1 VDPLSVER
9 DLRLILGIQAVR
21 AFLYGFGAVIL
32 GSSLAASGASDLR
45 VGLVGAAI
53 LAGMAISAIV
63 VGVAGDRVGRR
74 RAYAALLIL
83 LGVVGLGYALTDN
96 VWVLVVLAL
105 FGTMSTDANEN
116 GPLTTL
122 EQAMIGQAPAGTRIR
137 VFGRYNAIAFLTGA
151 LGALAAGG
159 PAFLQRIWTGA
170 PTGRLWFLLFP
181 VGAVVCLWLSTRLSD
196 AMELEVRAAAPLVRS
211 RERVFRLA
219 SLFAIDAFAGGFV
232 ITVFIVFWF
241 ERRFGASPELMSA
254 VIFAAGLLQAAS
266 SIASTRVAAR
276 FGLLNTMVFTHLPSN
291 VLLICV
297 PLMPTLPLA
306 IVVLLLRFALSQM
319 DVPTRQAY
327 IAAMVDP
334 EERTA
339 AAATTNTARYLARPL
354 GPVVGTALMRN
365 VALGAPWVVSGTL
378 KAGYDL
384 LLWRTFS
391 RVEVP
396 EGTGGATPRPSG

>member
-1 VDPLSVER
+1 MEQASIER

-32 GSSLAASGASDLR
+32 GTSLAASGASDLR

-53 LAGMAISAIV
+53 LAGMALSAVV
-63 VGVAGDRVGRR
+63 VGIAGDRVGRR
-74 RAYAALLIL
+74 RAYAVLLIL
-83 LGVVGLGYALTDN
+83 VGVVGLGYALTDDI
-96 VWVLVVLAL
+96 WVLVVLAL

-137 VFGRYNAIAFLTGA
+137 VFGRYNAVAYLTGA

-159 PAFLQRIWTGA
+159 PAFLARVWSGA

-219 SLFAIDAFAGGFV
+219 SLFAIDSFAGGFIV
-232 ITVFIVFWF
+232 TVFIVFWF

-254 VIFAAGLLQAAS
+254 VIFASGLLQAGS
-266 SIASTRVAAR
+266 SIAAARVGAR
-276 FGLLNTMVFTHLPSN
+276 FGLLNTMVFTHFPSN
-291 VLLICV
+291 ILLILV

-306 IVVLLLRFALSQM
+306 IAVLLLRFALSQM

-327 IAAMVDP
+327 LAAMVDP

-339 AAATTNTARYLARPL
+339 AAATTNTARYIARPL
-354 GPVVGTALMRN
+354 GPIVGTALMRN
-365 VALGAPWVVSGTL
+365 VALGAPWVVSGAL

-384 LLWRTFS
+384 LLWRTFGK
-391 RVEVP
+391 VELP
-396 EGTGGATPRPSG
+396 DAASGATPRPSG

>member
-1 VDPLSVER
+1 VDGMSVER

-53 LAGMAISAIV
+53 LAGMALSAIV
-63 VGVAGDRVGRR
+63 VGIAGDRVGRR

-83 LGVVGLGYALTDN
+83 LGVVGLGYALTDD
-96 VWVLVVLAL
+96 VWILVILAL

-122 EQAMIGQAPAGTRIR
+122 EQAMIGQAPADTRVR
-137 VFGRYNAIAFLTGA
+137 VFGRYNAIAYLTGA

-159 PAFLQRIWTGA
+159 PAFLQRIWSGA
-170 PTGRLWFLLFP
+170 PTGRVWFLLFP

-196 AMELEVRAAAPLVRS
+196 AMELEVRATAPLVRS
-211 RERVFRLA
+211 RDRVFRLA
-219 SLFAIDAFAGGFV
+219 SLFAIDSFAGGFI

-241 ERRFGASPELMSA
+241 EKRFGASLELMSA
-254 VIFAAGLLQAAS
+254 VIFGSGLLQAAS
-266 SIASTRVAAR
+266 SIAAARVGAR

-291 VLLICV
+291 ILLICI

-306 IVVLLLRFALSQM
+306 IAVLLLRFALSQM

-327 IAAMVDP
+327 IATMVDP

-354 GPVVGTALMRN
+354 GPIVGTALMRN
-365 VALGAPWVVSGTL
+365 VALGAPWVVSGAL

-384 LLWRTFS
+384 LLWRTFGK
-391 RVEVP
+391 VELP
-396 EGTGGATPRPSG
+396 ADRGGATPRPSG

>member
-1 VDPLSVER
+1 MAQVNIER

-32 GSSLAASGASDLR
+32 GSSLAASGASDLV
-45 VGLVGAAI
+45 VGVVGAAI
-53 LAGMAISAIV
+53 LAGMALAAIV

-74 RAYAALLIL
+74 RTYAALLIL
-83 LGVVGLGYALTDN
+83 LGVVGLGYALTDRI
-96 VWVLVVLAL
+96 WILILLAL

-122 EQAMIGQAPAGTRIR
+122 EQAMIGQAPGATRVR
-137 VFGRYNAIAFLTGA
+137 VFGRYNAVAYLTGA

-159 PAFLQRIWTGA
+159 PAFLDRFWSGA
-170 PTGRLWFLLFP
+170 PTGRVWFLLFP
-181 VGAVVCLWLSTRLSD
+181 LGAVACLVLSTRLSD
-196 AMELEVRAAAPLVRS
+196 AMELAVRARAPLVRS

-232 ITVFIVFWF
+232 VTVFIVFWF

-254 VIFAAGLLQAAS
+254 VIFASGLLQAAS
-266 SIASTRVAAR
+266 SIVASRVGAR

-291 VLLICV
+291 ILLICV

-306 IVVLLLRFALSQM
+306 IAVLLLRFALSQM

-327 IAAMVDP
+327 LAALVDP

-354 GPVVGTALMRN
+354 GPIVGTALMRN
-365 VALGAPWVVSGTL
+365 VALGAPWVVAGSL

-384 LLWRTFS
+384 VLWRVFR
-391 RVEVP
+391 RVELP
-396 EGTGGATPRPSG
+396 A

>member
-1 VDPLSVER
+1 MKEAPATGGTIER

-21 AFLYGFGAVIL
+21 AFLYGFGSVIL

-53 LAGMAISAIV
+53 LAGMALSAVV
-63 VGVAGDRVGRR
+63 VGIAGDRVGRR

-83 LGVVGLGYALTDN
+83 LGVVGLGYALTDRI
-96 VWVLVVLAL
+96 WILILLAL

-122 EQAMIGQAPAGTRIR
+122 EQAMIGQASPGARVR
-137 VFGRYNAIAFLTGA
+137 VFGRYNAIAYLTGA

-159 PAFLQRIWTGA
+159 PAFLARVWTGA

-181 VGAVVCLWLSTRLSD
+181 LGAVVCLVLSMRLSD
-196 AMELEVRAAAPLVRS
+196 AMELEVRARAPLVRS

-232 ITVFIVFWF
+232 VTVFIVFWF
-241 ERRFGASPELMSA
+241 ERRFGATPELMSA
-254 VIFAAGLLQAAS
+254 VIFASGLLSAMS
-266 SIASTRVAAR
+266 SIVASRVGAR

-291 VLLICV
+291 ILLICV

-306 IVVLLLRFALSQM
+306 IAVLLLRFALSQM

-327 IAAMVDP
+327 IAAIVDP

-339 AAATTNTARYLARPL
+339 AAATTNTARYVARPL
-354 GPVVGTALMRN
+354 GPIVGTVLMRN
-365 VALGAPWVVSGTL
+365 VALGAPWVVAGSL

-384 LLWRTFS
+384 VLWRVFR
-391 RVEVP
+391 RVELP
-396 EGTGGATPRPSG
+396 A

>member
-1 VDPLSVER
+1 MATVDVER
-9 DLRLILGIQAVR
+9 DLRLLLGIQAVR

-53 LAGMAISAIV
+53 LAGMALSAIV
-63 VGVAGDRVGRR
+63 VGVVGDRVGRR

-83 LGVVGLGYALTDN
+83 LGVVGLGYALTDRT
-96 VWVLVVLAL
+96 WVLVVLAL

-122 EQAMIGQAPAGTRIR
+122 EQAMIGQAPAGTRVR
-137 VFGRYNAIAFLTGA
+137 VFGRYNAVAYLTGA

-159 PAFLQRIWTGA
+159 PAFLHRIWAGA
-170 PTGRLWFLLFP
+170 PTARLWFLLFP
-181 VGAVVCLWLSTRLSD
+181 LGAIICLWLSTRLST
-196 AMELEVRAAAPLVRS
+196 AMELEVRGAAPLVRS

-232 ITVFIVFWF
+232 VTVFIVFWF
-241 ERRFGASPELMSA
+241 EKRFGASVELMSA
-254 VIFAAGLLQAAS
+254 VIFASGLLQAGS
-266 SIASTRVAAR
+266 SIVAARVGAR

-291 VLLICV
+291 ILLMCV
-297 PLMPTLPLA
+297 PLMPTLPMA
-306 IVVLLLRFALSQM
+306 IAVLLVRFALSQM

-327 IAAMVDP
+327 LAALVDP

-354 GPVVGTALMRN
+354 GPIVGTALMRN
-365 VALGAPWVVSGTL
+365 VALGAPWVVAGAL
-378 KAGYDL
+378 KAGYDVT
-384 LLWRTFS
+384 LWRVFK
-391 RVEVP
+391 RVEL
-396 EGTGGATPRPSG
+396 PS

>member
-1 VDPLSVER
+1 VTGVEQVSIER
-9 DLRLILGIQAVR
+9 DLRLILEIQAVR

-32 GSSLAASGASDLR
+32 GTSLAASGASDLR

-53 LAGMAISAIV
+53 LAGMALSAVV
-63 VGVAGDRVGRR
+63 VGIAGDRVGRR
-74 RAYAALLIL
+74 RAYAALLVL

-96 VWVLVVLAL
+96 IWVLVLLAL

-122 EQAMIGQAPAGTRIR
+122 EQAMIGQAPAATRIR
-137 VFGRYNAIAFLTGA
+137 VFGRYNAIAYLTGA
-151 LGALAAGG
+151 VGALAAGG
-159 PAFLQRIWTGA
+159 PAFLHRVWDGA

-181 VGAVVCLWLSTRLSD
+181 LGALVCLWLSTRLSD
-196 AMELEVRAAAPLVRS
+196 AMELQVRAAAPLVRS

-219 SLFAIDAFAGGFV
+219 SLFAIDSFAGGFIV
-232 ITVFIVFWF
+232 TVFIVFWF
-241 ERRFGASPELMSA
+241 ERRFGASAELMSA

-266 SIASTRVAAR
+266 SIVATRVGAR

-291 VLLICV
+291 ILLIFV

-306 IVVLLLRFALSQM
+306 IGVLLLRFALSQM

-327 IAAMVDP
+327 VAAMVDP

-339 AAATTNTARYLARPL
+339 AAATTNTARYIARPL
-354 GPVVGTALMRN
+354 GPIVGTALMRN
-365 VALGAPWVVSGTL
+365 VALGAPWVVSGAL
-378 KAGYDL
+378 KAVYDL
-384 LLWRTFS
+384 LLWRTFGK
-391 RVEVP
+391 VDLP
-396 EGTGGATPRPSG
+396 D

>member
-1 VDPLSVER
+1 MAQVSIER

-32 GSSLAASGASDLR
+32 GSSLAASGASDVV
-45 VGLVGAAI
+45 VGVVGAAI
-53 LAGMAISAIV
+53 LAGMALAAIV

-74 RAYAALLIL
+74 RTYAALLVL
-83 LGVVGLGYALTDN
+83 LGVVGLGYALTDRI
-96 VWVLVVLAL
+96 WILVLLAL

-122 EQAMIGQAPAGTRIR
+122 EQAMIGQAPAESRVR
-137 VFGRYNAIAFLTGA
+137 VFGRYNAIAYLTGA
-151 LGALAAGG
+151 VGALAAGG
-159 PAFLQRIWTGA
+159 PAFLQRIWSGA

-181 VGAVVCLWLSTRLSD
+181 AGAIGCLWLSTRLSS

-219 SLFAIDAFAGGFV
+219 SLFAIDSFAGGFV
-232 ITVFIVFWF
+232 VTVFIVFWF
-241 ERRFGASPELMSA
+241 ETRFGASAELMSA
-254 VIFAAGLLQAAS
+254 VIFASGLLQAVS
-266 SIASTRVAAR
+266 SVVAPRVATR

-291 VLLICV
+291 ILLMLV

-306 IVVLLLRFALSQM
+306 IAVLLMRFALSQM

-327 IAAMVDP
+327 VAAMVDP

-339 AAATTNTARYLARPL
+339 AAATTNTARYVARPL
-354 GPVVGTALMRN
+354 GPIVATALMRN
-365 VALGAPWVVSGTL
+365 VALGAPWVVSGAL
-378 KAGYDL
+378 KSVYDV
-384 LLWRTFS
+384 LLWRVF
-391 RVEVP
+391 RKVE
-396 EGTGGATPRPSG
+396 ATHPPSG

>member
-1 VDPLSVER
+1 MAQVSIER

-32 GSSLAASGASDLR
+32 GSSLAASGASDLE
-45 VGLVGAAI
+45 VGIVGAAI
-53 LAGMAISAIV
+53 LAGMALSAIV

-83 LGVVGLGYALTDN
+83 VGVVGLGYALTDRI
-96 VWVLVVLAL
+96 WILVLLAL

-122 EQAMIGQAPAGTRIR
+122 EQAMIGQAPAETRVH
-137 VFGRYNAIAFLTGA
+137 VFGRYNAVAYLTGA
-151 LGALAAGG
+151 LGALAVGG
-159 PAFLQRIWTGA
+159 PAFLQRVWTGA

-181 VGAVVCLWLSTRLSD
+181 VGAIVCLWLSTRLSD
-196 AMELEVRAAAPLVRS
+196 AMELEVRAAAPLKRS
-211 RERVFRLA
+211 RDQVFRLA

-232 ITVFIVFWF
+232 VTVFIVYWF
-241 ERRFGASPELMSA
+241 EKRFGASVELMSA
-254 VIFAAGLLQAAS
+254 VIFAAGLLQAGS
-266 SIASTRVAAR
+266 SIAAARVGAR

-291 VLLICV
+291 ILLMCV

-306 IVVLLLRFALSQM
+306 IVVLLMRFALSQM

-327 IAAMVDP
+327 IAALVDP

-339 AAATTNTARYLARPL
+339 AAAATNTARYIARPL
-354 GPVVGTALMRN
+354 GPIVGTALMRN
-365 VALGAPWVVSGTL
+365 VALGAPWVVSGAL
-378 KAGYDL
+378 KSGYDL
-384 LLWRTFS
+384 LLWRVFKK
-391 RVEVP
+391 VELP
-396 EGTGGATPRPSG
+396 G

>member
-1 VDPLSVER
+1 VADVEQVSIER
-9 DLRLILGIQAVR
+9 DLRLILEIQAVR

-32 GSSLAASGASDLR
+32 GTSLAASGASDLR

-53 LAGMAISAIV
+53 LAGMALSAVV
-63 VGVAGDRVGRR
+63 VGIAGDRVGRR
-74 RAYAALLIL
+74 RAYAALLVL

-96 VWVLVVLAL
+96 IWVLVLLAL

-122 EQAMIGQAPAGTRIR
+122 EQAMIGQAPAATRIR
-137 VFGRYNAIAFLTGA
+137 VFGRYNAIAYLTGA
-151 LGALAAGG
+151 VGALAAGG
-159 PAFLQRIWTGA
+159 PAFLHRVWDGA

-181 VGAVVCLWLSTRLSD
+181 LGALVCLWLSTRLSD
-196 AMELEVRAAAPLVRS
+196 AMELQVRAAAPLVRS

-219 SLFAIDAFAGGFV
+219 SLFAIDSFAGGFIV
-232 ITVFIVFWF
+232 TVFIVFWF
-241 ERRFGASPELMSA
+241 ERRFGASAELMSA

-266 SIASTRVAAR
+266 SIVATRVGAR

-291 VLLICV
+291 ILLIFV

-306 IVVLLLRFALSQM
+306 IGVLLLRFALSQM

-327 IAAMVDP
+327 VAAMVDP

-339 AAATTNTARYLARPL
+339 AAATTNTARYIARPL
-354 GPVVGTALMRN
+354 GPIVGTALMRN
-365 VALGAPWVVSGTL
+365 VALGAPWVVSGAL
-378 KAGYDL
+378 KAVYDL
-384 LLWRTFS
+384 LLWRTFGK
-391 RVEVP
+391 VDLP
-396 EGTGGATPRPSG
+396 D